1 MFKRLKAVI
10 TMFLLA
16 ISILPLIMFSSTFLL
31 SVTNTFT
38 ENDEKNIV
46 EILNRNKRYL
56 EAFVEM
62 NINDMRLLANSD
74 NLKTYKKEEIEGVLR
89 RFLLTR
95 DEYTKIKYIDKNG
108 WMIEVKRNYTLYKKY
123 ESLNIKERLLFDNGS
138 FCTVIEEDGVD
149 YVAFSAPYREDGRY
163 GVVVGY
169 INSKKFDYVLKDYN
183 LVGLGNIVIQD
194 SFGKN
199 LFEMSQKDEKYIEDI
214 REQIKNTDF
223 NMIVT
228 IDREDI
234 RNEFLND
241 LFKKVALYF
250 FLTVVMA
257 IVFAYIISESI
268 NKYINRVIVSI
279 TTLTRIKSAD
289 SMLDNIVEVEVFK
302 NKFNEII
309 ERLNKDKTDLNDKA
323 NMDALTGLYNKR
335 FLVEQLSSKLQEDN
349 VDAYFMMADIDYFKR
364 INDTYGHMVGD
375 KVLRALANILKQSI
389 REGDYAIR
397 FGGEEF
403 LLVISGVDKKDA
415 LNIAERLRKKVESFT
430 YQEDNLNIKFTI
442 SIGVTKYKNN
452 IDYSI
457 DLADEALYNAKK
469 SGRNRVIYKEA

>member
-1 MFKRLKAVI
+1 MFKRLKVVI
-10 TMFLLA
+10 TLFLLA

-38 ENDEKNIV
+38 ENDEKNIIEV
-46 EILNRNKRYL
+46 LNRNKRYL

-62 NINDMRLLANSD
+62 NINDMRLLSNSD
-74 NLKTYKKEEIEGVLR
+74 NLKTYKRDEIEGVLR

-95 DEYTKIKYIDKNG
+95 EEYTKLKYIDKDG
-108 WMIEVKRNYTLYKKY
+108 WMIEVYRDLALYKKY
-123 ESLNIKERLLFDNGS
+123 DSLNIKESLLFNNGF

-169 INSKKFDYVLKDYN
+169 IDSKKFDYILKDYN
-183 LVGLGNIVIQD
+183 LVGLGNIIIQD

-199 LFEMSQKDEKYIEDI
+199 LFRMSKENKKYKEDI
-214 REQIKNTDF
+214 IEPIKNTDF
-223 NMIVT
+223 SMIVT
-228 IDREDI
+228 IDRQDI

-250 FLTVVMA
+250 FLTVVLA

-279 TTLTRIKSAD
+279 TTLTRIKSSD
-289 SMLDNIVEVEVFK
+289 SMLDNINEVEVFK

-309 ERLNKDKTDLNDKA
+309 ERLNKDKTDLNDKV
-323 NMDALTGLYNKR
+323 NMDSLTGLYNKR
-335 FLVEQLSSKLQEDN
+335 FLMEQLSSKLDEDS
-349 VDAYFMMADIDYFKR
+349 VDTYFMMADIDYFKR

-375 KVLRALANILKQSI
+375 KVLRALSNIFKEGI

-403 LLVISGVDKKDA
+403 LLVITGVTKRDA

-442 SIGVTKYKNN
+442 SIGVTKYRNN

-469 SGRNRVIYKEA
+469 SGRNRVVYKEA